1 MNPDPFDYDL
11 VIRYLDDSASEDDRR
26 QARELLLSNPEAR
39 AYLLEVAGQMV
50 HLKDQYSAYLNT
62 AEEDLDTLPCQLPP
76 QPSQLVEARK
86 QPVGRHLKLM
96 FNKVDRLRLFAGSLL
111 FIAVMAFTV
120 FAFLNDSG
128 KIRKLEISLQVV
140 DHLGLMSINHQGKD
154 FKPPFSE
161 NLRLSAGDTIET
173 QNWLSWA
180 ELKLDSGAILTVPVN
195 SKIHIR
201 ALTQDRMEL
210 DVISGGVRIKSPQ
223 NDPLHF
229 VIRSE
234 RLHVNTSG
242 SEILVWDINFNSA
255 LAACFRGSAD
265 AASVDE
271 SQQVQVKP
279 GWMASTEYQDKELV
293 LIPHP
298 EIVHQWS
305 TLGMKPIELGTGT
318 WKNAERPDEVKL
330 LAGPKMYVYP
340 DGTAHQMQEVLLAV
354 WRKPGIVRL
363 KGGSRLIVS
372 GRYSKK
378 SPVSFALRTHS
389 DLGKLLDVFVKT
401 ERPENL
407 AEPDQTWR
415 VEIPVEEMK
424 SIFKSN
430 QDSLG
435 SHLFNISVFTDEDVG
450 LEINSVELIAPN

>member
-1 MNPDPFDYDL
+1 
-11 VIRYLDDSASEDDRR
+11 
-26 QARELLLSNPEAR
+26 
-39 AYLLEVAGQMV
+39 
-50 HLKDQYSAYLNT
+50 
-62 AEEDLDTLPCQLPP
+62 
-76 QPSQLVEARK
+76 
-86 QPVGRHLKLM
+86 
-96 FNKVDRLRLFAGSLL
+96 
-111 FIAVMAFTV
+111 
-120 FAFLNDSG
+120 
-128 KIRKLEISLQVV
+128 
-140 DHLGLMSINHQGKD
+140 
-154 FKPPFSE
+154 
-161 NLRLSAGDTIET
+161 
-173 QNWLSWA
+173 
-180 ELKLDSGAILTVPVN
+180 
-195 SKIHIR
+195 
-201 ALTQDRMEL
+201 
-210 DVISGGVRIKSPQ
+210 
-223 NDPLHF
+223 
-229 VIRSE
+229 
-234 RLHVNTSG
+234 
-242 SEILVWDINFNSA
+242 LVWDFNFTSA
-255 LAACFRGSAD
+255 FAACFRGSAD
-265 AASVDE
+265 VASVDE
-271 SQQVQVKP
+271 TQKVQVKP
-279 GWMASTEYQDKELV
+279 GWMASTEYQNKELL

-298 EIVHQWS
+298 EIIHQWS

-407 AEPDQTWR
+407 AEPDQNWR

-430 QDSLG
+430 QNSLG